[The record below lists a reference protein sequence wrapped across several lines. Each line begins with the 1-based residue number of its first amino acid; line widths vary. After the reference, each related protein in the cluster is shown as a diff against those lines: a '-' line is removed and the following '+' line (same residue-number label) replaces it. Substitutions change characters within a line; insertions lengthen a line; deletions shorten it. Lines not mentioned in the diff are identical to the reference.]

1 MASSPLNAGIRILLV
16 SLLLLVTAGC
26 EKKQDTSEDEVID
39 YEYPTSSEETDAPFV
54 TTPPAVVDSMLS
66 MAAVSE
72 EDVVYDLGS
81 GDGRIPIRA
90 AEKYGARGIGIEI
103 DSERVE
109 EARQS
114 AKEAGVADRVD
125 FRRADLFKA
134 DISEATVV
142 TIYLLPKNNLQLRPK
157 LLQEL
162 EPGTRVVSHDFHMEE
177 WTPDRTNDIDGNLLF
192 LWHIPEEPPNFVE
205 E

>member
-1 MASSPLNAGIRILLV
+1 MASSHLNSGIRILLV

-26 EKKQDTSEDEVID
+26 EKKQDTAEDEVID
-39 YEYPTSSEETDAPFV
+39 YEYPTSNEETDAPFV
-54 TTPPAVVDSMLS
+54 TTPPTVVDSMLS

-72 EDVVYDLGS
+72 KDVVYDLGS

-90 AEKYGARGIGIEI
+90 AEKYGARGVGIEI

-109 EARQS
+109 EARQN

-125 FRRADLFKA
+125 FRRADLFKV

-192 LWHIPEEPPNFVE
+192 LWHIPKELPDFVE